1 MSLLKQLKWNLIL
14 LAVIFIALGIVLIL
28 WPGATMKTI
37 CYLLAA
43 MLLAIGVVSLINYL
57 RKDISGIIYRYDLVV
72 GLCAILG
79 GILVIVKV
87 DKLTDLIPAVL
98 GFLVT
103 MSGIMKMQNSVDMLR
118 LGHGTWH
125 VAFAMAI
132 VNIVA
137 GIVLLMNPFEAAQI
151 LIMCLGIA
159 LVYSGITDLY
169 VTISISRRLSR
180 LKTIRVFT
188 AFYKSTGIAPILHR
202 IFPCNRFFSCSRR
215 VRFAYFCRQ
224 WRCHGK

>member
-87 DKLTDLIPAVL
+87 DELTDLIPAVL

-180 LKTIRVFT
+180 LKTEIVV
-188 AFYKSTGIAPILHR
+188 AKDDSEE
-202 IFPCNRFFSCSRR
+202 
-215 VRFAYFCRQ
+215 
-224 WRCHGK
+224 

>member
-1 MSLLKQLKWNLIL
+1 MEGDYEFIKTVEMEFDFARSNFYCTWYRFDSLAGGNDENDL
-14 LAVIFIALGIVLIL
+14 LSAGGDAFGNRS
-28 WPGATMKTI
+28 GF
-37 CYLLAA
+37 
-43 MLLAIGVVSLINYL
+43 S

-180 LKTIRVFT
+180 LKTEIVV
-188 AFYKSTGIAPILHR
+188 AEDDSEE
-202 IFPCNRFFSCSRR
+202 
-215 VRFAYFCRQ
+215 
-224 WRCHGK
+224 

>member
-37 CYLLAA
+37 CYLLAT

-169 VTISISRRLSR
+169 VTISISRRLSQ
-180 LKTIRVFT
+180 LKTEIVV
-188 AFYKSTGIAPILHR
+188 AEDDSEE
-202 IFPCNRFFSCSRR
+202 
-215 VRFAYFCRQ
+215 
-224 WRCHGK
+224 

>member
-125 VAFAMAI
+125 VGFAMAI

-180 LKTIRVFT
+180 LKTEIVV
-188 AFYKSTGIAPILHR
+188 AENDSEE
-202 IFPCNRFFSCSRR
+202 
-215 VRFAYFCRQ
+215 
-224 WRCHGK
+224 

>member
-43 MLLAIGVVSLINYL
+43 MLLALGVASLINYL

-103 MSGIMKMQNSVDMLR
+103 MSGILKMQNSVDMLR

-169 VTISISRRLSR
+169 VTISISRRLSKI
-180 LKTIRVFT
+180 KTEIVV
-188 AFYKSTGIAPILHR
+188 AEDDSEE
-202 IFPCNRFFSCSRR
+202 
-215 VRFAYFCRQ
+215 
-224 WRCHGK
+224 

>member
-14 LAVIFIALGIVLIL
+14 LAVIFISLGIVLIL

-132 VNIVA
+132 V
-137 GIVLLMNPFEAAQI
+137 LLMNPFEAAQI

-180 LKTIRVFT
+180 LKTEIVV
-188 AFYKSTGIAPILHR
+188 AEDDSEE
-202 IFPCNRFFSCSRR
+202 
-215 VRFAYFCRQ
+215 
-224 WRCHGK
+224 

>member
-28 WPGATMKTI
+28 WPGATMKKI

-43 MLLAIGVVSLINYL
+43 MLLALGVVSLINYL

-103 MSGIMKMQNSVDMLR
+103 MSGIM
-118 LGHGTWH
+118 
-125 VAFAMAI
+125 AI

-169 VTISISRRLSR
+169 VTISISRRLSQ
-180 LKTIRVFT
+180 LKTEIVV
-188 AFYKSTGIAPILHR
+188 AEDDSEE
-202 IFPCNRFFSCSRR
+202 
-215 VRFAYFCRQ
+215 
-224 WRCHGK
+224 

>member
-43 MLLAIGVVSLINYL
+43 MLLALGVASLINYL

-125 VAFAMAI
+125 VAFAMSI
-132 VNIVA
+132 INIVA

-180 LKTIRVFT
+180 LKTEIVV
-188 AFYKSTGIAPILHR
+188 AEDDSEE
-202 IFPCNRFFSCSRR
+202 
-215 VRFAYFCRQ
+215 
-224 WRCHGK
+224 

>member
-28 WPGATMKTI
+28 WPGATMKTS

-103 MSGIMKMQNSVDMLR
+103 MSGILKMQNSVDMLR

-180 LKTIRVFT
+180 LKTEIVV
-188 AFYKSTGIAPILHR
+188 AEDDSEE
-202 IFPCNRFFSCSRR
+202 
-215 VRFAYFCRQ
+215 
-224 WRCHGK
+224 

>member
-43 MLLAIGVVSLINYL
+43 MLLALGVASLINYL

-79 GILVIVKV
+79 GILVFVKV

-103 MSGIMKMQNSVDMLR
+103 MSGILKMQNSVDMLR

-125 VAFAMAI
+125 VAFAMSI
-132 VNIVA
+132 INIVA
-137 GIVLLMNPFEAAQI
+137 GIVLLMNPFEAAQN

-180 LKTIRVFT
+180 LKTEIVV
-188 AFYKSTGIAPILHR
+188 AEDDSEE
-202 IFPCNRFFSCSRR
+202 
-215 VRFAYFCRQ
+215 
-224 WRCHGK
+224 

>member
-37 CYLLAA
+37 CYLLAT

-180 LKTIRVFT
+180 LKTEIVV
-188 AFYKSTGIAPILHR
+188 AEDDSEE
-202 IFPCNRFFSCSRR
+202 
-215 VRFAYFCRQ
+215 
-224 WRCHGK
+224 

>member
-14 LAVIFIALGIVLIL
+14 LAVIFIALGIVLIF

-180 LKTIRVFT
+180 LKTEIVV
-188 AFYKSTGIAPILHR
+188 AEDHSEE
-202 IFPCNRFFSCSRR
+202 
-215 VRFAYFCRQ
+215 
-224 WRCHGK
+224 

>member
-43 MLLAIGVVSLINYL
+43 MLLALGVASLINYL

-79 GILVIVKV
+79 GILVVVKV
-87 DKLTDLIPAVL
+87 DKLTGLIPAVL

-103 MSGIMKMQNSVDMLR
+103 MSGILKMQNSVDMLR

-180 LKTIRVFT
+180 LKTEIVV
-188 AFYKSTGIAPILHR
+188 AEDDSEE
-202 IFPCNRFFSCSRR
+202 
-215 VRFAYFCRQ
+215 
-224 WRCHGK
+224 

>member
-118 LGHGTWH
+118 LGNGTWH

-180 LKTIRVFT
+180 LKTEIVV
-188 AFYKSTGIAPILHR
+188 AEDDSEE
-202 IFPCNRFFSCSRR
+202 
-215 VRFAYFCRQ
+215 
-224 WRCHGK
+224 

>member
-132 VNIVA
+132 VKIVA

-180 LKTIRVFT
+180 LKTEIVV
-188 AFYKSTGIAPILHR
+188 AEDDSEE
-202 IFPCNRFFSCSRR
+202 
-215 VRFAYFCRQ
+215 
-224 WRCHGK
+224 

>member
-57 RKDISGIIYRYDLVV
+57 RKDISGIIYRDDLVV

-137 GIVLLMNPFEAAQI
+137 GIVLLMNPFEI

-180 LKTIRVFT
+180 LKTEIVV
-188 AFYKSTGIAPILHR
+188 AEDDSEE
-202 IFPCNRFFSCSRR
+202 
-215 VRFAYFCRQ
+215 
-224 WRCHGK
+224 

>member
-87 DKLTDLIPAVL
+87 DKLADLIPAVL

-180 LKTIRVFT
+180 LKTEIVV
-188 AFYKSTGIAPILHR
+188 AEDDSEE
-202 IFPCNRFFSCSRR
+202 
-215 VRFAYFCRQ
+215 
-224 WRCHGK
+224 

>member
-43 MLLAIGVVSLINYL
+43 MLLALGVVSLINYL

-137 GIVLLMNPFEAAQI
+137 GIVLLMNPFEAPQI

-169 VTISISRRLSR
+169 VTISISRRLSQ
-180 LKTIRVFT
+180 LKTEIVV
-188 AFYKSTGIAPILHR
+188 AEDDSEE
-202 IFPCNRFFSCSRR
+202 
-215 VRFAYFCRQ
+215 
-224 WRCHGK
+224 

>member
-43 MLLAIGVVSLINYL
+43 MLLALGVASLINYL

-103 MSGIMKMQNSVDMLR
+103 MSEILKMQNSVDMLR

-151 LIMCLGIA
+151 LIMCIGIA

-169 VTISISRRLSR
+169 VTISISRRLSKI
-180 LKTIRVFT
+180 KTEIVV
-188 AFYKSTGIAPILHR
+188 AEEDSEE
-202 IFPCNRFFSCSRR
+202 
-215 VRFAYFCRQ
+215 
-224 WRCHGK
+224 

>member
-1 MSLLKQLKWNLIL
+1 
-14 LAVIFIALGIVLIL
+14 
-28 WPGATMKTI
+28 
-37 CYLLAA
+37 
-43 MLLAIGVVSLINYL
+43 
-57 RKDISGIIYRYDLVV
+57 
-72 GLCAILG
+72 
-79 GILVIVKV
+79 
-87 DKLTDLIPAVL
+87 
-98 GFLVT
+98 

-180 LKTIRVFT
+180 LKTEIVV
-188 AFYKSTGIAPILHR
+188 AENDSEE
-202 IFPCNRFFSCSRR
+202 
-215 VRFAYFCRQ
+215 
-224 WRCHGK
+224 

>member
-98 GFLVT
+98 GSLVT

-180 LKTIRVFT
+180 LKTEIVV
-188 AFYKSTGIAPILHR
+188 AEDDSEE
-202 IFPCNRFFSCSRR
+202 
-215 VRFAYFCRQ
+215 
-224 WRCHGK
+224 